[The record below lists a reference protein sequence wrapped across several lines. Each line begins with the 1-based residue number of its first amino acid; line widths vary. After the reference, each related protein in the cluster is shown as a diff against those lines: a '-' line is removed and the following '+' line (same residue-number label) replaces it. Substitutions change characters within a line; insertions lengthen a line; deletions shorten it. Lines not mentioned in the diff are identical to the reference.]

1 MLSAE
6 ELSSLD
12 TNSLLLK
19 LSLMPLAG
27 DLEDE
32 DLEVAPFLS
41 PFPLTCFS
49 CFFFFFFD
57 LSLRG
62 VGWAEGRGAALP
74 GWPWEQPDFG
84 GPSPARPWAARSP
97 PVAVSLAAH
106 AVFLHG
112 LLVIPPGIFC
122 LPIPLLWPEHGVSEV
137 PPSSSSSSST
147 TPPCSHL

>member
-1 MLSAE
+1 MTPTSFLLSAE

-32 DLEVAPFLS
+32 DLELVPFLS
-41 PFPLTCFS
+41 PFPFTSFS

-62 VGWAEGRGAALP
+62 VGWAEGTGAALP
-74 GWPWEQPDFG
+74 SWQHAGPGNSLILG
-84 GPSPARPWAARSP
+84 GQALPAPCQHTHPLWLSD
-97 PVAVSLAAH
+97 
-106 AVFLHG
+106 
-112 LLVIPPGIFC
+112 LLYSFMAF
-122 LPIPLLWPEHGVSEV
+122 S
-137 PPSSSSSSST
+137 
-147 TPPCSHL
+147 